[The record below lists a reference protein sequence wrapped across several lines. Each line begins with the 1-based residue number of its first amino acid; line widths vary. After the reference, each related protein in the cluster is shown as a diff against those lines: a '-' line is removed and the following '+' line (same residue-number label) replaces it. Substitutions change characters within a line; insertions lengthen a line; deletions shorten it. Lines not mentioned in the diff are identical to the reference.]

1 MNGFEDLL
9 RRDLQTSG
17 LRIAFVVDVDPVVAS
32 GHRTIRRRVLTTSA
46 LGLVAVVAVVGGL
59 AFRPGAVPPVA
70 EPAPSVVASPSPAP
84 TTSDGF
90 APSDPTPEPSATLD
104 VARWATPSVD
114 FASPSTRLACA
125 MRPDGVTCAI
135 PMEFTGTVPE
145 VDCVDGPGPAT
156 EVDLAD
162 GVPVYS
168 CASDPAAFPGNAL
181 RLGDFMCSSAESGV
195 TCTNTATGHA
205 VKLNRQ
211 EIVLR

>member
-46 LGLVAVVAVVGGL
+46 LGLVVVVAVVGGL
-59 AFRPGAVPPVA
+59 VFRPGAVPPVA

>member
-1 MNGFEDLL
+1 MNGFEEQL
-9 RRDLQTSG
+9 RRDLQASG
-17 LRIAFVVDVDPVVAS
+17 LRTAFVVDVDPVVAS

-59 AFRPGAVPPVA
+59 VFRPGAVPPVA

>member
-9 RRDLQTSG
+9 RRDLQASG
-17 LRIAFVVDVDPVVAS
+17 LRNAFVVDVDPVVAS

-59 AFRPGAVPPVA
+59 VFRPGAVPPVA

-156 EVDLAD
+156 EVDRTGYNTRDYYWLAGAGQVVVRVERSEERVVDLEVWHAPGSLPD
-162 GVPVYS
+162 G
-168 CASDPAAFPGNAL
+168 
-181 RLGDFMCSSAESGV
+181 
-195 TCTNTATGHA
+195 
-205 VKLNRQ
+205 
-211 EIVLR
+211 

>member
-17 LRIAFVVDVDPVVAS
+17 LRIALVVDVDPVVAS

-46 LGLVAVVAVVGGL
+46 LGLVAVVAVAGGL
-59 AFRPGAVPPVA
+59 VFRPGAVPPVA

>member
-46 LGLVAVVAVVGGL
+46 LGLVAVVAVAGGL
-59 AFRPGAVPPVA
+59 VFRPGAVPPVA

>member
-46 LGLVAVVAVVGGL
+46 LGLVVAVVGGL
-59 AFRPGAVPPVA
+59 VFRPGAVPPVA

-114 FASPSTRLACA
+114 FPSPSTRLACA

>member
-1 MNGFEDLL
+1 MAGDRWAADLAGTDEVVVL
-9 RRDLQTSG
+9 DVPLLVESGRDDLA
-17 LRIAFVVDVDPVVAS
+17 LLVVVDVDPVVAS

-59 AFRPGAVPPVA
+59 VFRPGAVPPVA

-114 FASPSTRLACA
+114 FASPSTRLA
-125 MRPDGVTCAI
+125 
-135 PMEFTGTVPE
+135 E

>member
-17 LRIAFVVDVDPVVAS
+17 LRIAFVVDVAPVVAS

-46 LGLVAVVAVVGGL
+46 LGLVVAVVGGL
-59 AFRPGAVPPVA
+59 VFRPGAVPPVA